1 MLIDKQPF
9 PKTAQAAPVYIHD
22 HYGVNPESEGEP
34 TIYTVDLEVAQEV
47 FDRFREM
54 GVLRPVT
61 QEPSSAVIEEI
72 VDHQTDDLNVNMV
85 TILRRPDQ
93 LRLKIYLQGGRL
105 GSIIP
110 VSKRAVVIGQ
120 EATQILR

>member
-1 MLIDKQPF
+1 
-9 PKTAQAAPVYIHD
+9 
-22 HYGVNPESEGEP
+22 
-34 TIYTVDLEVAQEV
+34 
-47 FDRFREM
+47 M

-61 QEPSSAVIEEI
+61 QEPSSAVIEGI
-72 VDHQTDDLNVNMV
+72 VDHQTDYLNVNMV

-93 LRLKIYLQGGRL
+93 PRLKIDLQGGLL
-105 GSIIP
+105 GSRIP